1 MIRLESHPLGF
12 VLPVRAQPGAR
23 RDEIRGEQD
32 GALKVAVTKAPE
44 KGKANRALVELL
56 ARCLKLRKSQIVLL
70 SGETSSN
77 KRFLLQETS
86 LEHLRQVLVGL
97 ESTELREGSHE

>member
-12 VLPVRAQPGAR
+12 VLPVRAQP
-23 RDEIRGEQD
+23 
-32 GALKVAVTKAPE
+32 ALKVAVTKAPE